1 MHRRKQRIKLETF
14 FGGECGKKGKG
25 DQVRREGKKASTK
38 LLPHPGQALIRL
50 APALG
55 SGWAQPA
62 AISAAG
68 GSEQKRSGRTGPG
81 IATE

>member
-25 DQVRREGKKASTK
+25 DRVRREGKKASTK
-38 LLPHPGQALIRL
+38 PLPHPGQALIRL

-55 SGWAQPA
+55 SGWA
-62 AISAAG
+62 ISAAG
-68 GSEQKRSGRTGPG
+68 GSEQKRSGRTGLG